1 MDRATVAMNR
11 YRARTRRPRVR
22 DRPRF
27 LESEARLPEVSASR
41 RILRPTILNT
51 PSDSKAQQLQQ
62 LKKCQFYKSVWKRS
76 VFYGSARFPGRQSFQ
91 WRFGAKFKHDVGFVS
106 SKVLFSSIESRR
118 DDKTDFDGFLMIAE
132 ISSRETHFAEF
143 EIKRTN
149 KKLKWAIVKHLN
161 MTCS

>member
-1 MDRATVAMNR
+1 MDRATAAMNR

-62 LKKCQFYKSVWKRS
+62 LKNVSFTNLFENE
-76 VFYGSARFPGRQSFQ
+76 VFFMGRRGFPDARASSDDLAPNSNMTLASFP
-91 WRFGAKFKHDVGFVS
+91 AKFSLVRLNHAEMTKQ
-106 SKVLFSSIESRR
+106 
-118 DDKTDFDGFLMIAE
+118 TLMV
-132 ISSRETHFAEF
+132 F
-143 EIKRTN
+143 
-149 KKLKWAIVKHLN
+149 
-161 MTCS
+161 